1 MQIIIKQNLRYVLLL
16 SLLSISLSG
25 CTINAPKHWPEK
37 KGVVLELGTKKP
49 LKDVFVTFMW
59 GGRGGIVGVRS
70 VCYHMQVTKT
80 NAKGEFTMPSYF
92 EGFSGL
98 HRRHYSVFFNSRTH
112 KEFKGTSVGIVS
124 EQKVFRLKPITG
136 TREERFNYLTKRGRG
151 PSCHSAGTS
160 KRSAFPIHKM
170 VYEEV
175 KSLAKTKEE
184 KEKVKWLRE
193 IMASSIDTSFRR
205 FTGEE
210 EEKRIDEIL
219 EEYELREQ
227 EK

>member
-1 MQIIIKQNLRYVLLL
+1 MLKQKLNIVVLL
-16 SLLSISLSG
+16 SLFSISISG

-59 GGRGGIVGVRS
+59 EGRGGIVGVRS

-80 NAKGEFTMPSYF
+80 NEKGEFTMPSYF

-124 EQKVFRLKPITG
+124 EQKAFSLKPITG
-136 TREERFNYLTKRGRG
+136 TREERFNYLTKSGRG
-151 PSCHSAGTS
+151 PSCHSAGES
-160 KRSAFPIHKM
+160 SRSAFPIHKM
-170 VYEEV
+170 VYEEA
-175 KSLAKTKEE
+175 KSLAKTK
-184 KEKVKWLRE
+184 KEKNYVEYFIKRR
-193 IMASSIDTSFRR
+193 MAYSLDETLYSLDDKEF
-205 FTGEE
+205 
-210 EEKRIDEIL
+210 EKRSEKIIK
-219 EEYELREQ
+219 EYELKEQ
-227 EK
+227 